1 MTTPNFSRSIS
12 VLGAGHE
19 SAVNFDDLELKNT
32 FSGARCAA
40 HTTLMN
46 DFMVEEYSARE
57 PGVTFIHSSPGA
69 VNTGAARDLP
79 LWARATVKLFTPVLL
94 PFMVGREETGERHLF
109 LATSAMYP
117 PAKPGK
123 SAFASGVSLTE
134 GIAVGEG
141 ANGTP
146 GGYLVN
152 WNGEITGKGK
162 LLAGYRTD
170 GISKV
175 VWEHTVEIF
184 ERVEKI
190 NQERIAA
197 E

>member
-1 MTTPNFSRSIS
+1 
-12 VLGAGHE
+12 
-19 SAVNFDDLELKNT
+19 
-32 FSGARCAA
+32 
-40 HTTLMN
+40 MN

-57 PGVTFIHSSPGA
+57 PGITFSHSSPGV
-69 VNTGAARDLP
+69 VNTNIARELP
-79 LWARATVKLFTPVLL
+79 FWARATVKILMPVFTV
-94 PFMVGREETGERHLF
+94 FTVSAEETGERQLF

-117 PAKPGK
+117 PAKPGQSK
-123 SAFASGVSLTE
+123 VASGVPLAE
-134 GIAVGEG
+134 GMAVAEG

-162 LLAGYRTD
+162 LVAGYRAD

-175 VWEHTVEIF
+175 VWEHTMGIF

-190 NQERIAA
+190 NQGKATSS
-197 E
+197 